1 MRADSK
7 PLWWAALVSVI
18 LSGCS
23 GDCLQPPASS
33 EDSRERPLQP
43 LVYTETADASPQ
55 AAAVRERR
63 LLRQLRTGAEQS
75 GDWGGL
81 ERSSRDLPA
90 LQTPEALGR
99 ALGRA
104 LLQRDDVLWSHLFV
118 PPGGY
123 AKLVDLDE
131 QAATQFVDEQRAAAD
146 DTWRAFDIDTPSKL
160 PPDGLTGAFKLGG
173 LDLGAPR
180 TLDGGRAS
188 KDQRPIQ
195 YWNNRFHLTHPAT
208 DLDFSLKIAK
218 IIRIPRALSASG
230 QPRFGVA
237 GEIELGRRLD
247 IFLSAGLHFD
257 ADILSGADYP
267 FPLNVGNFWKYRRTV
282 RTGIDADNP
291 ETDEPGT
298 AQSQGDDQSDN
309 GDPDASK
316 SEEILVEVVK
326 VDRFNSWRV
335 AHLRALHLNRQGGRR
350 DTRWLLTPRQIYPC
364 QSRCRRAAD
373 NPDRLLQYIDRETPL
388 FTFPMGPGDEW
399 GSVDQQGRSEIR
411 AGDSFRTIESPA
423 GLFSGSIQLTGSA
436 SGISWSIDGSPD
448 RVRRWF
454 APRMGV
460 VQREFEFTSGNTTR
474 RITDEL
480 TEFRLMER

>member
-1 MRADSK
+1 MRLNVI
-7 PLWWAALVSVI
+7 PPWWSAALCLLVA
-18 LSGCS
+18 SGCA
-23 GDCLQPPASS
+23 GDCLRPPSS
-33 EDSRERPLQP
+33 DDNSRDPPLQP

-81 ERSSRDLPA
+81 ERSTRDLPT
-90 LQTPEALGR
+90 LKTPEALGR

-118 PPGGY
+118 PASGY

-131 QAATQFVDEQRAAAD
+131 QAATQFVDKQRAVAD
-146 DTWRAFDIDTPSKL
+146 DTWRAFDIETPSKL
-160 PPDGLTGAFKLGG
+160 PPDGLTGAFELGE

-188 KDQRPIQ
+188 NDQRPIQ
-195 YWNNRFHLTHPAT
+195 YWNNRLQLTHPAT
-208 DLDFSLKIAK
+208 DLQFSLKIAK
-218 IIRIPRALSASG
+218 IIRIPRALSTSG

-237 GEIELGRRLD
+237 GKIELGRPLD

-257 ADILSGADYP
+257 ADLLSGADYP
-267 FPLNVGNFWKYRRTV
+267 FPLNVGTFWKYRRTE
-282 RTGIDADNP
+282 RTAVDADNTDTSQS
-291 ETDEPGT
+291 ETD
-298 AQSQGDDQSDN
+298 A
-309 GDPDASK
+309 PDASK
-316 SEEILVEVVK
+316 GEDILVEVVK

-335 AHLRALHLNRQGGRR
+335 VHLRALRLDRKGGRR
-350 DTRWLLTPRQIYPC
+350 DTRWLLTPRQIYHC
-364 QSRCRRAAD
+364 DAGCRRAAD
-373 NPDRLLQYIDRETPL
+373 NPDRLLQYIDRATPL
-388 FTFPMGPGDEW
+388 FTFPMGPGDAWSASDRQE
-399 GSVDQQGRSEIR
+399 RPKIK
-411 AGDSFRTIESPA
+411 AGDSFQTIESPA
-423 GLFSGSIQLTGSA
+423 GLFSGSIRLTGSA
-436 SGISWSIDGSPD
+436 SGISWSVDGSPD

-474 RITDEL
+474 RITDKL